1 MLSNIHYE
9 YVLAYSARSYNIYIS
24 IPIVILKISRRTYI
38 QLNLI
43 MIKVSSNIVG
53 RSIGES

>member
-1 MLSNIHYE
+1 MCLLIQQDHI
-9 YVLAYSARSYNIYIS
+9 IYIS